1 MTAAQLLDNP
11 WVAGSRVQVPRLR
24 APHPRPSSL
33 ARRARSC
40 AAAPGCL
47 SPSTATPAAAAS
59 CERVGVSGVEGLVRA
74 WCVRVG
80 VGRHWLVRAWCVR
93 VGVGRHCL
101 VQASSPCLGAA
112 PRAPFFLSASAG
124 CEPLLWRGWGFGC
137 RSVTAQGQTGGR
149 AEGVLL
155 GPALHAVH
163 RRAAL
168 PPPTAAPST
177 PGHSPHETRAH
188 SQATRCT
195 RPHPPHTRPHSPGPS
210 EVAEGAGRHVPR
222 PPARRRVAGGRG
234 RSPESWCSTS
244 PCSDRRPGAP
254 GSCPTTGR
262 PS

>member
-1 MTAAQLLDNP
+1 M
-11 WVAGSRVQVPRLR
+11 
-24 APHPRPSSL
+24 
-33 ARRARSC
+33 
-40 AAAPGCL
+40 
-47 SPSTATPAAAAS
+47 
-59 CERVGVSGVEGLVRA
+59 SGVEGLVRA

-80 VGRHWLVRAWCVR
+80 VGRYWLVRAWCVR

-112 PRAPFFLSASAG
+112 PRAPFFISVSAG

-155 GPALHAVH
+155 GPALHIVH

-177 PGHSPHETRAH
+177 PGHSPFETRAH

-195 RPHPPHTRPHSPGPS
+195 RPHPPHTRPTPALTLPGPQKS
-210 EVAEGAGRHVPR
+210 RKAPVDTYRARPPGGVGGGGGSKWETSSGQDTAGTWGAGSSLASRAAQSSAANQGWALTSAVPR
-222 PPARRRVAGGRG
+222 RPEPRRAAGAGVSRRRM
-234 RSPESWCSTS
+234 RSFSS
-244 PCSDRRPGAP
+244 
-254 GSCPTTGR
+254 
-262 PS
+262 

>member
-1 MTAAQLLDNP
+1 M
-11 WVAGSRVQVPRLR
+11 
-24 APHPRPSSL
+24 
-33 ARRARSC
+33 
-40 AAAPGCL
+40 
-47 SPSTATPAAAAS
+47 
-59 CERVGVSGVEGLVRA
+59 SGVEGLVRA

-80 VGRHWLVRAWCVR
+80 VGRYWLVRAWCVR

-112 PRAPFFLSASAG
+112 PRAPFFISVSAG

-155 GPALHAVH
+155 GPALHIVH

-222 PPARRRVAGGRG
+222 PPARRSGRG
-234 RSPESWCSTS
+234 RGLEVGDFVGAGHGGHVGSGQL
-244 PCSDRRPGAP
+244 PCLQGGPVQRSKPRVGLDVCGPAP
-254 GSCPTTGR
+254 AGTQAGRGGGSKQAADEVFQLLKKRFQSELWYG
-262 PS
+262 